1 LDQPSATAAMT
12 DDTPLLFDLP
22 SVQRKKITVDFDGGN
37 QSSDGGLVLLREAER
52 KLGVCRRLAAAMPDR
67 CDADRVQHAMFEMVM
82 ARASAIACGYED
94 AISLGKQV
102 ATRPLPI
109 GDDRI
114 ETETTHPMP
123 PMIPNIPKQMPALMS
138 KVPSMKPALA
148 YPASHW
154 SSTSPHPKKA
164 KTAR

>member
-67 CDADRVQHAMFEMVM
+67 RDPDRVQHAMFEMVM
-82 ARASAIACGYED
+82 ARVSAIACGY
-94 AISLGKQV
+94 
-102 ATRPLPI
+102 
-109 GDDRI
+109 
-114 ETETTHPMP
+114 
-123 PMIPNIPKQMPALMS
+123 
-138 KVPSMKPALA
+138 PSPRRLA
-148 YPASHW
+148 S
-154 SSTSPHPKKA
+154 
-164 KTAR
+164 